1 MKILKLL
8 NKKYFIIL
16 FTGLIYSI
24 SVTAEEKPIDIWD
37 IEKKKTEVISETNI
51 STENPGTAN
60 QNSVYELQVNKQKD
74 RIKLDKDFSSKEIKI
89 VGLYDPSEY
98 GLTMDMWSNSDGIR
112 LKNLFQNIDKFNLSN
127 DASEIMHISLLTN
140 AYSPT
145 QNITEQEFMS
155 LKSNWLIKDS
165 NLELIEEY
173 LIKNQIINLH
183 PDLTKYLVDNYLS
196 KSNVKKSC
204 EFFSKNTKPIQDEY
218 LSKFN
223 LYCLINYGKNEEA
236 QLILDLKKELGFEDN
251 YYENKIN
258 YLFGYLEETD
268 KEISVNSI
276 LDFHLAHRTNP
287 EFFYEPNKDTP
298 KIIWK
303 YLSAANLLFK
313 IQDIEITDIE
323 KISTIE
329 KAVSEKNYSE
339 EDLFEFYKKFQF
351 NINQFLNAK
360 EAYKSLP
367 SIEGRALLYQR
378 TLLTKDT
385 KLKLEFV
392 KILKDLFIS
401 DNIGDAFDL
410 ELKNF
415 LSEINVEDVPSN
427 FTTFYNNNLNKKEI
441 DEKKIKYNSKI
452 LHQSK
457 LINYFNGDY
466 AKSKIE
472 EDLDKFLKKIK
483 KDKKYFLSKKDI
495 IFLEALKS
503 DGIKVSKKYDNLY
516 EIKKS
521 EMPADIQVM
530 IDNNEVGAALLRI
543 IEVIGP
549 DKIENIDDDTVYFI
563 INTLN
568 QLNVDLIRNKLLLK
582 VLPLKV

>member
-1 MKILKLL
+1 M
-8 NKKYFIIL
+8 
-16 FTGLIYSI
+16 
-24 SVTAEEKPIDIWD
+24 
-37 IEKKKTEVISETNI
+37 
-51 STENPGTAN
+51 
-60 QNSVYELQVNKQKD
+60 
-74 RIKLDKDFSSKEIKI
+74 
-89 VGLYDPSEY
+89 
-98 GLTMDMWSNSDGIR
+98 
-112 LKNLFQNIDKFNLSN
+112 
-127 DASEIMHISLLTN
+127 
-140 AYSPT
+140 
-145 QNITEQEFMS
+145 
-155 LKSNWLIKDS
+155 
-165 NLELIEEY
+165 
-173 LIKNQIINLH
+173 
-183 PDLTKYLVDNYLS
+183 
-196 KSNVKKSC
+196 
-204 EFFSKNTKPIQDEY
+204 
-218 LSKFN
+218 
-223 LYCLINYGKNEEA
+223 
-236 QLILDLKKELGFEDN
+236 GFEDN

-339 EDLFEFYKKFQF
+339 KDLFEFYKKFQF

-441 DEKKIKYNSKI
+441 DEKKIKYTKVVLNVLNPIISKYVEDNSITIVFPKKNI
-452 LHQSK
+452 
-457 LINYFNGDY
+457 II
-466 AKSKIE
+466 AKKN
-472 EDLDKFLKKIK
+472 LDIT
-483 KDKKYFLSKKDI
+483 STI
-495 IFLEALKS
+495 M
-503 DGIKVSKKYDNLY
+503 NLL
-516 EIKKS
+516 
-521 EMPADIQVM
+521 
-530 IDNNEVGAALLRI
+530 N
-543 IEVIGP
+543 
-549 DKIENIDDDTVYFI
+549 
-563 INTLN
+563 N
-568 QLNVDLIRNKLLLK
+568 QLKEIDF
-582 VLPLKV
+582 

>member
-8 NKKYFIIL
+8 NKKNFIIL

-441 DEKKIKYNSKI
+441 DDKKIKYNSKI